1 MRKNDGRKLDH
12 KTLEALRLRT
22 VGQVQAGA
30 SPEKQAQALG
40 LRRSTIY
47 NWLAL
52 YRSGGWD
59 ALKAKPLAGRP
70 KKISGSQ
77 LEWLYKTVVGSSPL
91 QHRFEFALWTRQMI
105 RILLW
110 EQFRLKLSLTSVG
123 RLLAQLGLTC
133 QRPLFRASEQDEP
146 KVQRWR
152 RDDYPL
158 IRTMARDAQAEI
170 LFLDESSI
178 RSDYHS
184 GTTWAKRGQTP
195 VVRSAAKRQKVNM
208 ISAIS
213 PKGEMRFMVFEGKLD
228 AEQFIEFLQ
237 RLLHKAENPVFL
249 IVDGHPVHKSKAVK
263 NWVQEINAGEDR
275 IRLFFLPPYS
285 PELNPDELV
294 WNHVKHHGLGRA
306 AYSPDKQLRRLAYQ
320 RLFSLQR
327 RPAIIRSFF
336 QHPETKY
343 AEMT

>member
-1 MRKNDGRKLDH
+1 M
-12 KTLEALRLRT
+12 
-22 VGQVQAGA
+22 
-30 SPEKQAQALG
+30 
-40 LRRSTIY
+40 
-47 NWLAL
+47 

-59 ALKAKPLAGRP
+59 ALKAKPLSGRP
-70 KKISGSQ
+70 KKISGAQ
-77 LEWLYKTVVGSSPL
+77 LAWLYQTVVGSSPL

-105 RILLW
+105 GILLW
-110 EQFRLKLSLTSVG
+110 EQFRLKLSLTSAG
-123 RLLAQLGLTC
+123 RLPAQLGLTC
-133 QRPLFRASEQDEP
+133 QRPVFRAGEQDDL
-146 KVQRWR
+146 KVQCWR

-158 IRTMARDAQAEI
+158 IRKMAQEAHAGI
-170 LFLDESSI
+170 FFLDESSI

-213 PKGEMRFMVFEGKLD
+213 PRGEMRFMVFPGKLD

-237 RLLHKAENPVFL
+237 RLLHKTENPVFL

-263 NWVQEINAGEDR
+263 NWVQEINAHKDR

-294 WNHVKHHGLGRA
+294 WNHVKNHGLGRA
-306 AYSPDKQLRRLAYQ
+306 AYSADKELRRPAYR

-327 RPAIIRSFF
+327 KPAIIRSFF
-336 QHPETKY
+336 QHPDTQY
-343 AEMT
+343 AAMT

>member
-1 MRKNDGRKLDH
+1 
-12 KTLEALRLRT
+12 
-22 VGQVQAGA
+22 VQA
-30 SPEKQAQALG
+30 KALG

-47 NWLAL
+47 SWLAM
-52 YRSGGWD
+52 YRAGGWD
-59 ALKAKPLAGRP
+59 ALKAKPLRGRP
-70 KKISGSQ
+70 QKITGTQ

-110 EQFRLKLSLTSVG
+110 EQFRLKLSLSSIG

-133 QRPLFRASEQDEP
+133 QRPLFRASEQDEL
-146 KVQRWR
+146 KVRRWR
-152 RDDYPL
+152 ENDYPL
-158 IRTMARDAQAEI
+158 IRSLAREAKADI
-170 LFLDESSI
+170 VFLDESSI

-184 GTTWAKRGQTP
+184 GTTWAKRGETP
-195 VVRSAAKRQKVNM
+195 VVRSTAKRDKVNM

-228 AEQFIEFLQ
+228 APQFIEFLK
-237 RLLHKAENPVFL
+237 RLIAGAERPVFL
-249 IVDGHPVHKSKAVK
+249 IVDGHPVHKSRAVK
-263 NWVQEINAGEDR
+263 AWLTDANADQDR

-294 WNHVKHHGLGRA
+294 WNHVKNHGVGRA
-306 AYSPDKQLRRLAYQ
+306 AYSPDKQLRRLVYR

-327 RPAIIRSFF
+327 RPAIVRSFF
-336 QHPETKY
+336 QHPETQY
-343 AEMT
+343 TQLI

>member
-1 MRKNDGRKLDH
+1 VRKTDGRKLDH
-12 KTLEALRLRT
+12 KTLEALRIRT
-22 VGQVQAGA
+22 VSQVQAGA
-30 SPEKQAQALG
+30 SPEVQAKALG

-47 NWLAL
+47 SWLAM
-52 YRSGGWD
+52 YRAGGWD
-59 ALKAKPLAGRP
+59 ALKAKPLLGRP
-70 KKISGSQ
+70 QKITGMQ

-110 EQFRLKLSLTSVG
+110 EQFRLRLSLSSVG

-133 QRPLFRASEQDEP
+133 QRPLFRASEQDEL
-146 KVQRWR
+146 KVRRWR
-152 RDDYPL
+152 EHDYPL
-158 IRTMARDAQAEI
+158 IRSLAREAQAQTV
-170 LFLDESSI
+170 FLDESNI

-184 GTTWAKRGQTP
+184 GTTWAKRGETP
-195 VVRSAAKRQKVNM
+195 VVRSTAKRDKVNM

-228 AEQFIEFLQ
+228 APQFIEFLK
-237 RLLHKAENPVFL
+237 RLIAGAARPVFL
-249 IVDGHPVHKSKAVK
+249 IVDGHPVHKSRAVK
-263 NWVQEINAGEDR
+263 AWLKDANADQDR

-294 WNHVKHHGLGRA
+294 WNHVKNHGVGRA
-306 AYSPDKQLRRLAYQ
+306 AYSPGKHLRRLVYQ

-327 RPAIIRSFF
+327 RPAIVRSFF
-336 QHPETKY
+336 QHPETQY
-343 AEMT
+343 AESI

>member
-1 MRKNDGRKLDH
+1 VRKTDGRKLDH
-12 KTLEALRLRT
+12 KTLEALRIRT
-22 VGQVQAGA
+22 VEQVQAGA
-30 SPEKQAQALG
+30 SPEVQANALD

-47 NWLAL
+47 SWLAM

-77 LEWLYKTVVGSSPL
+77 LEWLYKTVTGSNPL

-110 EQFRLKLSLTSVG
+110 EQFRLKLSLSSVG

-133 QRPLFRASEQDEP
+133 QRPLFRASEQDELR
-146 KVQRWR
+146 VRQWR
-152 RDDYPL
+152 EQDYPL
-158 IRTMARDAQAEI
+158 IRKLASEANADI

-184 GTTWAKRGQTP
+184 GTTWAKRGETP
-195 VVRSAAKRQKVNM
+195 VVRSLAKRDKVNM

-228 AEQFIEFLQ
+228 APQFVEFLQ
-237 RLLHKAENPVFL
+237 RLIDRAERPVFL
-249 IVDGHPVHKSKAVK
+249 IVDGHPVHRSRAVK
-263 NWVQEINAGEDR
+263 AWLKDANAHKDR

-294 WNHVKHHGLGRA
+294 WNHVKNHGVGRA
-306 AYSPDKQLRRLAYQ
+306 AYSADKQLRRLVYQ

-327 RPAIIRSFF
+327 RPAIIRAFF
-336 QHPETKY
+336 QHPETQY
-343 AEMT
+343 AGMI

>member
-12 KTLEALRLRT
+12 KTLQALRIRT
-22 VGQVQAGA
+22 VEQVQGGA
-30 SPEKQAQALG
+30 SPEKQAEALG

-47 NWLAL
+47 NWLAM

-70 KKISGSQ
+70 KKISGSR

-105 RILLW
+105 RNLLW

-133 QRPLFRASEQDEP
+133 QRPLFRASEQDDL

-158 IRTMARDAQAEI
+158 IRKMAGEVQAEI

-213 PKGEMRFMVFEGKLD
+213 PKGELRFMVFEGKLD
-228 AEQFIEFLQ
+228 ADQFIEFLQ

-249 IVDGHPVHKSKAVK
+249 IVDGHPVHKSKMVK
-263 NWVQEINAGEDR
+263 NWAKEINTAKDR
-275 IRLFFLPPYS
+275 IRLFFLPAYS

-294 WNHVKHHGLGRA
+294 WNHVKNHGLGRA
-306 AYSPDKQLRRLAYQ
+306 AYSADKQLRRLAYR

-336 QHPETKY
+336 QHPDTKY

>member
-1 MRKNDGRKLDH
+1 VRKTDGRKLDH
-12 KTLEALRLRT
+12 KTLEALRIRT
-22 VGQVQAGA
+22 VEQVQSGA
-30 SPEKQAQALG
+30 SPEVQAKALG

-47 NWLAL
+47 NWLAM

-59 ALKAKPLAGRP
+59 SLKAKPVAGRP
-70 KKISGSQ
+70 KKITGTQ
-77 LEWLYKTVVGSSPL
+77 LEWLFKTVTGSNPL

-110 EQFRLKLSLTSVG
+110 EQFRLRLSLSSIG

-133 QRPLFRASEQDEP
+133 QRPLFRASEQDALQ
-146 KVQRWR
+146 VQRWR
-152 RDDYPL
+152 QDDYPL
-158 IRTMARDAQAEI
+158 IRALAREAKADI

-195 VVRSAAKRQKVNM
+195 VVRSTAKRDKVNM

-213 PKGEMRFMVFEGKLD
+213 PKGEMRFMVFEGKMD
-228 AEQFIEFLQ
+228 APQFIEFLE
-237 RLLHKAENPVFL
+237 RLIHGVERPVFL
-249 IVDGHPVHKSKAVK
+249 IVDGHPVHRSRAVK
-263 NWVQEINAGEDR
+263 AWVKDANTQKDR
-275 IRLFFLPPYS
+275 MRLFFLPPYS

-294 WNHVKHHGLGRA
+294 WNHVKNHGVGRA
-306 AYSPDKQLRRLAYQ
+306 AYSPDQQLRRLVYR

-327 RPAIIRSFF
+327 RPAIVRSFF

-343 AEMT
+343 AEIV

>member
-22 VGQVQAGA
+22 VEQVQAGA
-30 SPEKQAQALG
+30 SPEKQAEALG

-47 NWLAL
+47 NWLAM
-52 YRSGGWD
+52 YRSGGWE

-133 QRPLFRASEQDEP
+133 QRPLFRASEQDDL

-158 IRTMARDAQAEI
+158 IRNMARDAQAEV

-228 AEQFIEFLQ
+228 AAQFIEFLQ

-249 IVDGHPVHKSKAVK
+249 IVDGHPVHKSKVVK
-263 NWVQEINAGEDR
+263 NWVQEINTDRDR

-294 WNHVKHHGLGRA
+294 WNHVKNHGLGRA
-306 AYSPDKQLRRLAYQ
+306 AYSGDKQLRRLAYR

>member
-1 MRKNDGRKLDH
+1 MRKTDGRKLDH
-12 KTLEALRLRT
+12 QTLEVLRIRT
-22 VGQVQAGA
+22 VERVQAGE
-30 SPEKQAQALG
+30 SPEVLAKALG

-47 NWLAL
+47 NWLAM

-70 KKISGSQ
+70 KKISATQ
-77 LEWLYKTVVGSSPL
+77 LAWLYKTVVGSSPL

-110 EQFRLKLSLTSVG
+110 EQFRLKLSVTSVG

-133 QRPLFRASEQDEP
+133 QRPLFRASEQDDL
-146 KVQRWR
+146 KVKAWR
-152 RDDYPL
+152 QNDYPL
-158 IRTMARDAQAEI
+158 IRGMAREAQAEI

-184 GTTWAKRGQTP
+184 GTTWAKRGETP
-195 VVRSAAKRQKVNM
+195 VVRSTAKRAKVNM

-213 PKGEMRFMVFEGKLD
+213 PRGAMRFMVFEGKLD
-228 AEQFIEFLQ
+228 AQQFIEFLK
-237 RLLHKAENPVFL
+237 RLVDRAEHPIFL
-249 IVDGHPVHKSKAVK
+249 IVDGHPVHKSRAVK
-263 NWVQEINAGEDR
+263 TWLKGINSDKDVL
-275 IRLFFLPPYS
+275 RLFFLPPYS

-294 WNHVKHHGLGRA
+294 WNHVKNHGIGRA
-306 AYSPDKQLRRLAYQ
+306 AYSPDKQLRRLAYR

-336 QHPETKY
+336 RHPETQY
-343 AEMT
+343 AELV

>member
-1 MRKNDGRKLDH
+1 VRKTDGRKLDH
-12 KTLEALRLRT
+12 KTLEALRIRT
-22 VGQVQAGA
+22 VEQVQAGA
-30 SPEKQAQALG
+30 SPEVQAKALG

-52 YRSGGWD
+52 YRAGGWE
-59 ALKAKPLAGRP
+59 ALKAKPVPGRP
-70 KKISGSQ
+70 KKITGRQ
-77 LEWLYKTVVGSSPL
+77 LEWRYKTVTGSNPL

-110 EQFRLKLSLTSVG
+110 EQFRLKLSLSSVG

-133 QRPLFRASEQDEP
+133 QRPLFRASEQDQAR
-146 KVQRWR
+146 VRQWR
-152 RDDYPL
+152 QNDYPL
-158 IRTMARDAQAEI
+158 IRDLASEAKADI

-184 GTTWAKRGQTP
+184 GTTWAKRGETP
-195 VVRSAAKRQKVNM
+195 VVRSTAKRDKVNM

-213 PKGEMRFMVFEGKLD
+213 PKGEMRFMVFEGKMD
-228 AEQFIEFLQ
+228 APQFIEFLQ
-237 RLLHKAENPVFL
+237 RLIDHAERPVFL
-249 IVDGHPVHKSKAVK
+249 IVDGHPVHRSRAVRA
-263 NWVQEINAGEDR
+263 WLQDANAEQNH

-294 WNHVKHHGLGRA
+294 WNHVKNHGVGRA
-306 AYSPDKQLRRLAYQ
+306 AYSPDKQLRRLVYR

-327 RPAIIRSFF
+327 RPAIVRSFF
-336 QHPETKY
+336 QHPETQY
-343 AEMT
+343 AEMI